1 MHTGHSCRVFPA
13 LIFIACLS
21 ACASSSGTLYSWG
34 SYEAQVYAYLKG
46 ESRERQI
53 DALERDRE
61 KIELSGKAVPPGF
74 YAHLGLLYAETGNN
88 AMAMTCFEMEKA
100 RFPKD
105 TAYIDLLFGGYGN

>member
-1 MHTGHSCRVFPA
+1 MPGLSYRFFLVLVCA
-13 LIFIACLS
+13 ACLS

-61 KIELSGKAVPPGF
+61 KIELSDKAVPPGF

-88 AMAMTCFEMEKA
+88 AMAMVCFEMEKA
-100 RFPKD
+100 RFPED